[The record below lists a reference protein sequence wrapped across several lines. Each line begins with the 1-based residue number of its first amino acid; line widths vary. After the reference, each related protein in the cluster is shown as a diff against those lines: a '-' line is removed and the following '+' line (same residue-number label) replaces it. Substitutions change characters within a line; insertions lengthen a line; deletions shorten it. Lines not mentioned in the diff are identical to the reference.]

1 VSPEGRRVVKRMARL
16 LGKVRAATAD
26 FAPSD
31 WTDLCEYLE
40 KSPVTWRD
48 IEALQLIL
56 EDALKAVPQEASQ

>member
-1 VSPEGRRVVKRMARL
+1 MARL